1 MNTLNRIGNNM
12 KILILFIFFLIKDT
26 WTVFY
31 KEIVPMITLSTESKS
46 KRYNEY
52 HLYIY
57 KLIEKDTVYNT
68 IKVDKKLYL
77 KYKLNSKI
85 SL

>member
-1 MNTLNRIGNNM
+1 M

-31 KEIVPMITLSTESKS
+31 KETIPMITLSTESKP

-85 SL
+85 AL